1 MGNELKH
8 SISDETILVG
18 IGIGLLLPLFLVV
31 DVRPSLGCELVMG
44 ICCLL
49 SLLCFIQVWKLRR
62 K

>member
-18 IGIGLLLPLFLVV
+18 IAIGLLLPLFLVV

-49 SLLCFIQVWKLRR
+49 SLLCFIQGWKLRR